1 MKKLLASAIITFVAF
16 AAHAQDLKTIT
27 LMDKVTVMLP
37 GTPTEDNS
45 KGVPMQKIVLGDS
58 SEFYAGVIDFSV
70 FGMDEATL
78 QKMAGTDEFK
88 QQMEGGIGA
97 QPGVILVKNEQGK
110 YADKYISYDMVLNVE
125 KDGKKAVVSSRNVY
139 YKQYSISISYKP
151 GLKGENAEL
160 KNKIF
165 NSIKIAE

>member
-1 MKKLLASAIITFVAF
+1 MKKLLASVIIAF
-16 AAHAQDLKTIT
+16 AAFTVNAQELKLIT
-27 LMDKVTVMLP
+27 LMDKVTVTLP
-37 GTPTEDNS
+37 GTPIEDNS
-45 KGVPMQKIVLGDS
+45 KGVPMQKVVLDDS

-70 FGMDEATL
+70 FGMDEAML

-88 QQMEGGIGA
+88 QQMEGGIGT
-97 QPGVILVKNEQGK
+97 QPGVTLVKNEQGK

-125 KDGKKAVVSSRNVY
+125 KDGKKAVVSNRNVY

-151 GLKGENAEL
+151 GPKGENAEL
-160 KNKIF
+160 KNKVF